1 MAASQITLGNKLSMA
16 ATILSMLATIVVIV
30 LAWGRMDT
38 RMTVAEGEIKK
49 LDAQVTILGSRRDTD
64 SAALATL
71 AGEIKVQN
79 LAISNLTSVVQKL
92 DGQVEKLRPANA
104 YRPPQP

>member
-1 MAASQITLGNKLSMA
+1 MAASQITLGNKLSMLTQA
-16 ATILSMLATIVVIV
+16 VSLVVLLVTIV

-104 YRPPQP
+104 YRPAQP